1 MKEENE
7 EQIAALLRLA
17 GPRPRVSDERAARI
31 REAVH
36 AEWRRSVRR
45 RTAAWSLGIAAAAIL
60 AVVLFVPH
68 TSQRSTPIATR
79 PAIVAQV
86 QVPPY
91 TKIAAA
97 TWIETHENN
106 TLSLDWNGATLRL
119 DEGTRLRVDSP
130 RAATLER
137 GTIYF
142 DSHVGAAALSGT
154 ATAEGIGRHIS
165 TAFGEIRD
173 IGTQFE
179 VRLAEDSLRV
189 RVREGRIDLRRG
201 VQTYIADA
209 ATELVAFRERV
220 ERNTIATSGADW
232 AWIEHAAPPLR
243 LEGLSLREAVTRVA
257 REKGLR
263 VELRDVDGSVRLHG
277 TVDFTPDEALVAAT
291 AATSSSYR
299 IQNGTL
305 IVRKR

>member
-7 EQIAALLRLA
+7 EQIATLLRLA
-17 GPRPRVSDERAARI
+17 GPRPRVSDERAARV
-31 REAVH
+31 RAAVH
-36 AEWRRSVRR
+36 AEWKRSAQK

-60 AVVLFVPH
+60 VVVLFLPR
-68 TSQRSTPIATR
+68 TPQRPTPIATK
-79 PAIVAQV
+79 PAIVAQA

-97 TWIETHENN
+97 TWIETQKN

-119 DEGTRLRVDSP
+119 DAGTRLRVDSA

-137 GTIYF
+137 GAIYF
-142 DSHVGAAALSGT
+142 DGEKSGVVIHTALGDVRDVGT
-154 ATAEGIGRHIS
+154 R
-165 TAFGEIRD
+165 
-173 IGTQFE
+173 FE
-179 VRLAEDSLRV
+179 VRLADRTLRIRV
-189 RVREGRIDLRRG
+189 RSGRVDLQRG
-201 VQTYIADA
+201 RQSYIADA

-220 ERNTIATSGADW
+220 ERNAIAISGADW
-232 AWIEHAAPPLR
+232 AWIENAAPPLR

-263 VELRDVDGSVRLHG
+263 VELHDVDGTARLHG
-277 TVDFTPDEALVAAT
+277 SVDFTPDEALEAAT

>member
-7 EQIAALLRLA
+7 EQVAALLRLA
-17 GPRPRVSDERAARI
+17 GPRPRVSDERAARV
-31 REAVH
+31 RAAVH
-36 AEWRRSVRR
+36 AEWKRSAQK

-60 AVVLFVPH
+60 VVVLFLPR
-68 TSQRSTPIATR
+68 TPQQSTPIATK
-79 PAIVAQV
+79 PAIVAQA

-97 TWIETHENN
+97 TWIETHEN
-106 TLSLDWNGATLRL
+106 TLSLDWNSATLRL
-119 DEGTRLRVDSP
+119 DEGTRLRVDSAL
-130 RAATLER
+130 AATLER
-137 GTIYF
+137 GAIYF
-142 DSHVGAAALSGT
+142 DGEKPGVVIHTALGDVRDVGT
-154 ATAEGIGRHIS
+154 R
-165 TAFGEIRD
+165 
-173 IGTQFE
+173 FE
-179 VRLAEDSLRV
+179 VRLADRTLRIRV
-189 RVREGRIDLRRG
+189 RSGRVDLQRG
-201 VQTYIADA
+201 RQSYIADA

-220 ERNTIATSGADW
+220 ERNAIAISGADW
-232 AWIEHAAPPLR
+232 AWIENAAPPLR

-263 VELRDVDGSVRLHG
+263 VELHDVDGTARLHG
-277 TVDFTPDEALVAAT
+277 SVDFTPDEALEAAT

>member
-17 GPRPRVSDERAARI
+17 GPRPRVSDERVARV

-36 AEWRRSVRR
+36 AEWQRNVRR

-60 AVVLFVPH
+60 VVVLFLPR
-68 TSQRSTPIATR
+68 TPQRSTPIATK
-79 PAIVAQV
+79 PVIVAQA

-97 TWIETHENN
+97 TWIETHAN

-119 DEGTRLRVDSP
+119 DEGTRLRVDSAH
-130 RAATLER
+130 AATLER
-137 GTIYF
+137 GAIYF
-142 DSHVGAAALSGT
+142 DGEKSGVVIHTALGDVRDVGT
-154 ATAEGIGRHIS
+154 R
-165 TAFGEIRD
+165 
-173 IGTQFE
+173 FE
-179 VRLAEDSLRV
+179 VRLADRTLRIRV
-189 RVREGRIDLRRG
+189 RSGRVDLQRG
-201 VQTYIADA
+201 RKSYIADA

-220 ERNTIATSGADW
+220 ERNAIAISGADW
-232 AWIEHAAPPLR
+232 AWIENAAPPLR

-263 VELRDVDGSVRLHG
+263 VELRDVDGTARLHG
-277 TVDFTPDEALVAAT
+277 SVDFTLDEALEAAT

>member
-17 GPRPRVSDERAARI
+17 GPRPRVSDERIARV
-31 REAVH
+31 RAAVH
-36 AEWRRSVRR
+36 AEWQRSVRR
-45 RTAAWSLGIAAAAIL
+45 RTAAWSLGIAAAAVL
-60 AVVLFVPH
+60 AVVLIAPR
-68 TSQRSTPIATR
+68 TSQHSTPIATK
-79 PAIVAQV
+79 PVIVAQM

-97 TWIETHENN
+97 TWLETLAGN

-137 GTIYF
+137 GAIYF
-142 DSHVGAAALSGT
+142 DGEKSGVVIHTALGDVRDVGT
-154 ATAEGIGRHIS
+154 R
-165 TAFGEIRD
+165 
-173 IGTQFE
+173 FE
-179 VRLAEDSLRV
+179 VRLADRTLRIRV
-189 RVREGRIDLRRG
+189 RSGRVDLQRG
-201 VQTYIADA
+201 RHSYIADA

-220 ERNTIATSGADW
+220 ERNAIATSGADW
-232 AWIEHAAPPLR
+232 AWIENAAPPLK
-243 LEGLSLREAVTRVA
+243 LEGLTLREVVTRVA

-263 VELRDVDGSVRLHG
+263 IELRGVDGTARLHG
-277 TVDFTPDEALVAAT
+277 SVEFTPDEALEAAT
-291 AATSSSYR
+291 SATSSSYQ
-299 IQNGTL
+299 IQNGSL